1 MPAGA
6 TADACAPAVV
16 DTHCHLELCAAPVDE
31 IVARARAGGV
41 QRIANVALE
50 PRQAVH
56 AITLARRHDE
66 VFAIVGCH
74 PNSAQLLDDDG
85 LRALREAVRAAPGL
99 VVAIGETGLDYY
111 RAGAPRETQIN
122 AFRRQL
128 ELAAELSLPVVVHSR
143 EAADDTLAVLAD
155 YDRRTP
161 VVLHCFGMPERI
173 AECVERGY
181 YCSFAGNVTYPAAQ
195 RLREAARV
203 VPDELLLVETDAP
216 FLSPQPVRG
225 RPNEPSNVRH
235 TLAALAELRG
245 VSAAELAGTVERNAR
260 RVFGW

>member
-1 MPAGA
+1 MPAGEI
-6 TADACAPAVV
+6 ADARVPAVV

-31 IVARARAGGV
+31 IVARARATGV

-50 PRQAVH
+50 PRQAAD
-56 AITLARRHDE
+56 AIALARRHDE

-74 PNSAQLLDDDG
+74 PNSAQLLDADG
-85 LRALREAVRAAPGL
+85 LRALREAAAAASDS

-111 RAGAPRETQIN
+111 RAGAPRETQIR

-143 EAADDTLAVLAD
+143 EAADDTLAVLAEHE
-155 YDRRTP
+155 RRTP

-173 AECVERGY
+173 GECVERGY
-181 YCSFAGNVTYPAAQ
+181 YCSFAGNVTYPAAHQ
-195 RLREAARV
+195 LREAARM

-225 RPNEPSNVRH
+225 RPNEPSNVRL
-235 TLAALAELRG
+235 TLAALAELRE
-245 VSAAELAGTVERNAR
+245 VSAAELAATVERNAR
-260 RVFGW
+260 RLFGW